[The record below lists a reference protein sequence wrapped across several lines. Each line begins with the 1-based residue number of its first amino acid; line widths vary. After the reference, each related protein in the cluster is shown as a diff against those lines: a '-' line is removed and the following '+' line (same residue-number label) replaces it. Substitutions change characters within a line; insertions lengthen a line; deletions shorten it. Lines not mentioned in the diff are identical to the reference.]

1 MKLLF
6 IGGFF
11 STQLENEI
19 ILNSKSHIDYAANKL
34 QWKFIQGLSSI
45 KKTEINIISAPFVN
59 PFPKGYKKIRFNKKP
74 IEKKDNIEIHY
85 VNFCN
90 LWGYRNI
97 SRKYAINRKICKLP
111 VNEIDV
117 VFLYSA
123 HTPIVQAAK
132 KIKKINSLTH
142 ICLILPDLPEFMNRN
157 RKKNFLYKVFK
168 KIDIKIFK
176 KNIKYIDSFVLLTE
190 NMSNYLNIKDKPF
203 VVIEGMINPE
213 EIVIK
218 GDKSD
223 DYSQKKDVVYTGNLV
238 ATNGILN
245 LLEAFHQIE
254 DQNLNLVICGKGET
268 ENKIKEYTEIDKRIH
283 FLGQVKNEEVLEIQ
297 RNALVL
303 VNPRQNIGEYTKYS
317 FPSKNMEYLLSG
329 NPVIAYK
336 LDGIPDEY
344 DEYFFYPED
353 NSIEAL
359 RNKIIE
365 VSKISPEERQKIGE
379 KSRNFV
385 LENKNPYVS
394 AQKIMNMI
402 QNERS
407 KNQPCSK
414 TKSC

>member
-59 PFPKGYKKIRFNKKP
+59 SFPKGYKKIRFNKKP

-97 SRKYAINRKICKLP
+97 CRKYAINRKICKLH

-132 KIKKINSLTH
+132 KIKKTNSLTH
-142 ICLILPDLPEFMNRN
+142 ICLILPDLPEFVNRN

-365 VSKISPEERQKIGE
+365 VSKLSPEERQKIGE
-379 KSRNFV
+379 KCRNFV

-407 KNQPCSK
+407 KD
-414 TKSC
+414 

>member
-1 MKLLF
+1 MKFLF

-34 QWKFIQGLSSI
+34 QWKFIKGLSSI
-45 KKTEINIISAPFVN
+45 KKTEINIISAPFVS
-59 PFPKGYKKIRFNKKP
+59 PFPKGYKKIHFNKKP
-74 IEKKDNIEIHY
+74 SEKIDNIEINY
-85 VNFCN
+85 VAFCN

-97 SRKYAINRKICKLP
+97 SRKYAINKKIRKIP
-111 VNEIDV
+111 VNEIDA

-123 HTPIVQAAK
+123 HTPIVQTAK
-132 KIKKINSLTH
+132 KIKKFNSLTH

-157 RKKNFLYKVFK
+157 RKKNFLYRVFK
-168 KIDIKIFK
+168 KIDIKFFK
-176 KNIKYIDSFVLLTE
+176 RNIKYVDSCVFLTE
-190 NMSNYLNIKDKPF
+190 KMSDYLNIKDKPF
-203 VVIEGMINPE
+203 VVIEGMIDPE
-213 EIVIK
+213 EIVIE
-218 GDKSD
+218 DYKSN

-238 ATNGILN
+238 DTNGILN

-254 DQNLNLVICGKGET
+254 DQNLNLIICGRGET
-268 ENKIKEYTEIDKRIH
+268 ENKIKEYAEIDKRIH
-283 FLGQVKNEEVLEIQ
+283 FLGQLKNEEVLKIQ

-365 VSKISPEERQKIGE
+365 VSKLSPEERQKIGE
-379 KSRNFV
+379 KGRNFV

-402 QNERS
+402 QNERG
-407 KNQPCSK
+407 KNQTCSK
-414 TKSC
+414 TKSY

>member
-1 MKLLF
+1 M
-6 IGGFF
+6 
-11 STQLENEI
+11 
-19 ILNSKSHIDYAANKL
+19 
-34 QWKFIQGLSSI
+34 
-45 KKTEINIISAPFVN
+45 
-59 PFPKGYKKIRFNKKP
+59 
-74 IEKKDNIEIHY
+74 
-85 VNFCN
+85 
-90 LWGYRNI
+90 
-97 SRKYAINRKICKLP
+97 
-111 VNEIDV
+111 
-117 VFLYSA
+117 
-123 HTPIVQAAK
+123 
-132 KIKKINSLTH
+132 
-142 ICLILPDLPEFMNRN
+142 
-157 RKKNFLYKVFK
+157 
-168 KIDIKIFK
+168 
-176 KNIKYIDSFVLLTE
+176 
-190 NMSNYLNIKDKPF
+190 
-203 VVIEGMINPE
+203 
-213 EIVIK
+213 
-218 GDKSD
+218 
-223 DYSQKKDVVYTGNLV
+223 
-238 ATNGILN
+238 
-245 LLEAFHQIE
+245 
-254 DQNLNLVICGKGET
+254 NLVICGKGET

>member
-6 IGGFF
+6 IGGCF
-11 STQLENEI
+11 SKKIEGEI
-19 ILNSKSHIDYAANKL
+19 FLNSKKPIDYAANKL
-34 QWKFIQGLSSI
+34 QWNLI
-45 KKTEINIISAPFVN
+45 KGIFTTTNSKITIISAPFVGHY
-59 PFPKGYKKIRFNKKP
+59 PKGYKKFYFKKYSSEETGDYKL
-74 IEKKDNIEIHY
+74 IY
-85 VNFCN
+85 VPFCN
-90 LWGYRNI
+90 LWGYKNI
-97 SRKYAINRKICKLP
+97 SRKKALIKEVKQFSFDIQ
-111 VNEIDV
+111 DV

-123 HTPIVQAAK
+123 HTPNLLTAK
-132 KIKKINSLTH
+132 RIKKYYPRIH
-142 ICLILPDLPEFMNRN
+142 ICLILPDLPQFMNRIQ
-157 RKKNFLYKVFK
+157 RKSMLYKIFK
-168 KIDIKIFK
+168 KIDILLFER
-176 KNIKYIDSFVLLTE
+176 NLAFIDSFVLCTE
-190 NMSNYLNIKDKPF
+190 QMSNYLNIKDKPF

-218 GDKSD
+218 GDKSN
-223 DYSQKKDVVYTGNLV
+223 DYSQKKDVVYTGSLV
-238 ATNGILN
+238 AADGILN

-268 ENKIKEYTEIDKRIH
+268 ENKIKEYAEIDKRIH
-283 FLGQVKNEEVLEIQ
+283 FLGQLKNQEVLEIQ
-297 RNALVL
+297 RKALVL

-365 VSKISPEERQKIGE
+365 VSKLSPEERQKIGE
-379 KSRNFV
+379 KCRNFV
-385 LENKNPYVS
+385 LQNKNPYVS

-402 QNERS
+402 RNERS
-407 KNQPCSK
+407 ED
-414 TKSC
+414 

>member
-1 MKLLF
+1 MEIIF
-6 IGGFF
+6 IGGCF
-11 STQLENEI
+11 SKNVEKEI
-19 ILNSKSHIDYAANKL
+19 SLDSKVLVQNAANKL
-34 QWKFIQGLSSI
+34 QWNFIKGLSNLANSKI
-45 KKTEINIISAPFVN
+45 KIISAPFIGHY
-59 PFPKGYKKIRFNKKP
+59 PKGYKKLFIKRFE
-74 IEKKDNIEIHY
+74 IERNENHELIY
-85 VNFCN
+85 VPFCN
-90 LWGYRNI
+90 LWGYKNI
-97 SRKYAINRKICKLP
+97 SRKNSLIKEVRNFSLDNDKI
-111 VNEIDV
+111 

-123 HTPIVQAAK
+123 NTPNVLVAK
-132 KIKKINSLTH
+132 NIKKLNPSIH
-142 ICLILPDLPEFMNRN
+142 ICLIVPDLPEFMNLN
-157 RKKNFLYKVFK
+157 TKISLLYKTFKTIDVKIIKKNL
-168 KIDIKIFK
+168 
-176 KNIKYIDSFVLLTE
+176 KYVDSFVLLTKHMKE
-190 NMSNYLNIKDKPF
+190 NLKIKNKPY
-203 VVIEGMINPE
+203 VIIEGIVDPE
-213 EIVIK
+213 EALK
-218 GDKSD
+218 GEGEICDCSL
-223 DYSQKKDVVYTGNLV
+223 KKDVVYTGSLRV
-238 ATNGILN
+238 IDGVLN

-268 ENKIKEYTEIDKRIH
+268 ENKIKEYAEIDKRIH
-283 FLGQVKNEEVLEIQ
+283 FLGQLKNEEVLEIQ

-359 RNKIIE
+359 KNKIIE
-365 VSKISPEERQKIGE
+365 VSKLSPEERQKIGE
-379 KSRNFV
+379 KCRNFV